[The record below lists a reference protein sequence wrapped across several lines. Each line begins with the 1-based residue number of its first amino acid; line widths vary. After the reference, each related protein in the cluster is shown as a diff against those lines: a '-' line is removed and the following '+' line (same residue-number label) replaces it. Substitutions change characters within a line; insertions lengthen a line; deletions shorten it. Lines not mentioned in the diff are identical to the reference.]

1 MCVKNKITNST
12 TLDAHGLVIVIFIS
26 GNILSI
32 LVKSPSTALKIFK
45 KNTELL
51 LLITQIK

>member
-1 MCVKNKITNST
+1 MYTKNKITNST

-32 LVKSPSTALKIFK
+32 LVNSPSTALKIYF
-45 KNTELL
+45 KNTELQ
-51 LLITQIK
+51 LLIM